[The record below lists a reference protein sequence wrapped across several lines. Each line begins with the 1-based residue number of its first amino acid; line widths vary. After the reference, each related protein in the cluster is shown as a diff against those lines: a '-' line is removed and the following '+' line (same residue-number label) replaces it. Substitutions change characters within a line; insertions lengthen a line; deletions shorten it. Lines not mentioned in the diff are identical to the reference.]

1 MNNEKRNPRIDLIR
15 DTAVLQLK
23 LVADGFR
30 DAMLIPISIVAAFVG
45 FLRGGQDC
53 DREFRRVIE
62 DSGYLLVGV
71 AALLALLV
79 VGEVI
84 PKVVGLRAN
93 TVIARLAAPPLGT
106 EHPAGSMDIILSQ
119 VEAIVLEQYKKGK
132 SASETRSAVRKA
144 MRDGAEEPGD
154 QPDGQSGD
162 QPQ

>member
-1 MNNEKRNPRIDLIR
+1 MNKEKSNPRIDLIH
-15 DTAVLQLK
+15 DTVVLQLK

-30 DAMLIPISIVAAFVG
+30 DAMLIPVSIVAAFIG

-62 DSGYLLVGV
+62 LGRRSERWINLFGHQ
-71 AALLALLV
+71 
-79 VGEVI
+79 
-84 PKVVGLRAN
+84 
-93 TVIARLAAPPLGT
+93 PPLGT

-119 VEAIVLEQYKKGK
+119 VEAIVLDQYKKGK

>member
-1 MNNEKRNPRIDLIR
+1 MNKEKSKPRIDLIH
-15 DTAVLQLK
+15 DTVVLQLK

-30 DAMLIPISIVAAFVG
+30 DAMLIPVSIVAAFIG

-62 DSGYLLVGV
+62 MGRRSERWINLFGHQ
-71 AALLALLV
+71 
-79 VGEVI
+79 
-84 PKVVGLRAN
+84 
-93 TVIARLAAPPLGT
+93 PPLGT

-119 VEAIVLEQYKKGK
+119 VEAIVLDQYKKGK

>member
-62 DSGYLLVGV
+62 LGRRSERWINLFGHQ
-71 AALLALLV
+71 
-79 VGEVI
+79 
-84 PKVVGLRAN
+84 
-93 TVIARLAAPPLGT
+93 PPLGT

-144 MRDGAEEPGD
+144 MRDGAEEAGD
-154 QPDGQSGD
+154 QPDGQSED

>member
-1 MNNEKRNPRIDLIR
+1 MNKEKSNPRFDLIR

-30 DAMLIPISIVAAFVG
+30 DAMLIPISIVAAFIG
-45 FLRGGQDC
+45 LLRGGQDC

-62 DSGYLLVGV
+62 LGRRSERWINLFGHQ
-71 AALLALLV
+71 
-79 VGEVI
+79 
-84 PKVVGLRAN
+84 
-93 TVIARLAAPPLGT
+93 PPLGT

>member
-1 MNNEKRNPRIDLIR
+1 MNKEKSNPRFDLIR

-62 DSGYLLVGV
+62 LGRRSERWINLFGHQ
-71 AALLALLV
+71 
-79 VGEVI
+79 
-84 PKVVGLRAN
+84 
-93 TVIARLAAPPLGT
+93 PPLGT

-144 MRDGAEEPGD
+144 MRDGAEEAGD
-154 QPDGQSGD
+154 QSDGESGD